1 MALNSQSGVQNKAI
15 YSEMP
20 TKNNSSDD
28 NGKGNPKN
36 PSQKG
41 QDTNESKKWLFPF
54 ILVTSL
60 FFFWGFVHNLDPI
73 LIPHLRKAFNLTD
86 LESSL
91 VDSSV
96 FIAYFVM
103 ALPAGYVMRKY
114 GYKSGI
120 LIGLV
125 LFGIGSLLFVPAAN
139 SLQYVYFLGALF
151 IIACGLTFLET
162 AANPYVTILGPAE
175 TATKRLN
182 FSQSFNG
189 LAAFIAPTVIG
200 PIILSGKNLTEAE
213 MASMSSTELNTY
225 LASEAASV
233 KMPYLILG
241 LIILAVAVV
250 FYFTNMPDVKE
261 DDNEGSEG
269 SSFTSALKSMKLRWG
284 IVAQFFYV
292 GAQVC
297 VASFFIKMATTTA
310 GIEEASA
317 AKFLGFFGLAFM
329 LGRFAGTFLMQY
341 IHARKLLIIYATIN
355 ILLTIIAITGTGM
368 IVVYTLIAIAFFM
381 SIMFPTIFSMGIDG
395 LGHNTKIGSSLIVM
409 SIVGGALLPPVLGL
423 ISDATGSI
431 QMGYLVPLICFAVI
445 LLFAF
450 NGHKTNKA

>member
-1 MALNSQSGVQNKAI
+1 MALPTQMDVQ
-15 YSEMP
+15 
-20 TKNNSSDD
+20 KNVSSTE
-28 NGKGNPKN
+28 N
-36 PSQKG
+36 
-41 QDTNESKKWLFPF
+41 KKWLFPF

-91 VDSSV
+91 IDSSV

-103 ALPAGYVMRKY
+103 ALPAGYIMRKY

-120 LIGLV
+120 MIGLV
-125 LFGIGSLLFVPAAN
+125 MFGIGSILFVPAAN
-139 SLQYVYFLGALF
+139 ELKYIYFLGALF
-151 IIACGLTFLET
+151 VIACGLTFLET
-162 AANPYVTILGPAE
+162 AANPYVTILGPSE

-189 LAAFIAPTVIG
+189 LAAFIAPAYVG
-200 PIILSGKNLTEAE
+200 PMILSGKNLTQAQMDAMAPAE
-213 MASMSSTELNTY
+213 LHAYVLE
-225 LASEAASV
+225 EAASV

-241 LIILAVAVV
+241 LIILAVAVL
-250 FYFTNMPDVKE
+250 FYFTNMPDVKDE
-261 DDNEGSEG
+261 NKEGVEG
-269 SSFTSALKSMKLRWG
+269 ASFAGALKSMRLRWG
-284 IVAQFFYV
+284 ILAQFFYV

-297 VASFFIKMATTTA
+297 VGSFFIKMATTSA
-310 GIEEASA
+310 GLEEGVA
-317 AKFLGFFGLAFM
+317 AKYLGFFGLAFM
-329 LGRFAGTFLMQY
+329 LGRFAGTFFMQY
-341 IHARKLLIIYATIN
+341 IQPRKLLIIYTIIN
-355 ILLTIIAITGTGM
+355 ILLSILAIFGSGM
-368 IVVYTLIAIAFFM
+368 IVVYTLITIAFFM

-423 ISDATGSI
+423 ISDSTGSI
-431 QMGYLVPLICFAVI
+431 QCGYVVPLTCFSVI

>member
-1 MALNSQSGVQNKAI
+1 MSLISDSTLENNK
-15 YSEMP
+15 YS
-20 TKNNSSDD
+20 
-28 NGKGNPKN
+28 NGN
-36 PSQKG
+36 
-41 QDTNESKKWLFPF
+41 KKWVFPF

-91 VDSSV
+91 IDSSV

-125 LFGIGSLLFVPAAN
+125 LFGIGSILFVPAAN
-139 SLQYVYFLGALF
+139 SLQYIYFLGALF
-151 IIACGLTFLET
+151 IISCGLTFLET
-162 AANPYVTILGPAE
+162 AANPYVTILGSPE

-189 LAAFIAPTVIG
+189 LAAFIAPTLIG
-200 PIILSGKNLTEAE
+200 PIILSNKNLTQTE
-213 MASMSSTELNTY
+213 MASMSSQELNTY

-261 DDNEGSEG
+261 EDNEVGDKE
-269 SSFTSALKSMKLRWG
+269 SSFTLAFKSIKLRWG

-297 VASFFIKMATTTA
+297 VGSFFIKMATTTA
-310 GIEEASA
+310 GLDEDTA
-317 AKFLGFFGLAFM
+317 AKYLGFFGLAFM
-329 LGRFAGTFLMQY
+329 LGRFFGTFLMQY
-341 IHARKLLIIYATIN
+341 IQPRKLLALYSIIN
-355 ILLTIIAITGTGM
+355 ILLSIIAITGSGIM
-368 IVVYTLIAIAFFM
+368 VVYTLILIAFFM

-395 LGHNTKIGSSLIVM
+395 LGNNTKIGSSLIVM

-423 ISDATGSI
+423 ISDLSGNI
-431 QMGYLVPLICFAVI
+431 QNGYIVPLTSFIVI
-445 LLFAF
+445 LIFAF
-450 NGHKTNKA
+450 KVNTYNIE

>member
-1 MALNSQSGVQNKAI
+1 MASVPQSIPQNKAI
-15 YSEMP
+15 STEIP
-20 TKNNSSDD
+20 INQLSSNKEEAGDSNDFNSNNEFAKETKSY
-28 NGKGNPKN
+28 
-36 PSQKG
+36 
-41 QDTNESKKWLFPF
+41 LFPF
-54 ILVTSL
+54 VLVTSL

-91 VDSSV
+91 IDSSV
-96 FIAYFVM
+96 FIAYFAM

-120 LIGLV
+120 LIGLL
-125 LFGIGSLLFVPAAN
+125 LFGIGSILFVPAAN
-139 SLQYVYFLGALF
+139 SLQYIYFLGALF
-151 IIACGLTFLET
+151 VIACGLTFLET

-200 PIILSGKNLTEAE
+200 PMILSGKNLTQEETAQ
-213 MASMSSTELNTY
+213 MSPTELHTY
-225 LASEAASV
+225 LATEAASV

-250 FYFTNMPDVKE
+250 IYFTSMPDVKDE
-261 DDNEGSEG
+261 DVDGVEGATFIG
-269 SSFTSALKSMKLRWG
+269 ALTSMKLRWG
-284 IVAQFFYV
+284 ILAQFFYV

-297 VASFFIKMATTTA
+297 VGSFFIKMATTTA
-310 GIEEASA
+310 GLEEDTA
-317 AKFLGFFGLAFM
+317 ATYLGFYGLAFM
-329 LGRFAGTFLMQY
+329 LGRFFGTFLMQY
-341 IHARKLLIIYATIN
+341 IQPRKLLILYASIN
-355 ILLTIIAITGTGM
+355 ILLSILAITGSGM
-368 IVVYTLIAIAFFM
+368 VVVYTLIAIAFFM

-431 QMGYLVPLICFAVI
+431 QNGYVVPLLCFSVI

-450 NGHKTNKA
+450 NGHKLNKA

>member
-1 MALNSQSGVQNKAI
+1 MALITQLDVEKDV
-15 YSEMP
+15 
-20 TKNNSSDD
+20 SSVA
-28 NGKGNPKN
+28 N
-36 PSQKG
+36 
-41 QDTNESKKWLFPF
+41 KKWLFPF

-91 VDSSV
+91 IDSSV

-103 ALPAGYVMRKY
+103 ALPAGYIMRKY

-120 LIGLV
+120 MIGLV
-125 LFGIGSLLFVPAAN
+125 LFGIGSILFVPAAN
-139 SLQYVYFLGALF
+139 SLQYIYFLGALF
-151 IIACGLTFLET
+151 VIACGLTFLET
-162 AANPYVTILGPAE
+162 AANPYVTILGPSE

-189 LAAFIAPTVIG
+189 LAAFIAPAYIG
-200 PIILSGKNLTEAE
+200 PMILSGKNLTQAQMDAMAPAE
-213 MASMSSTELNTY
+213 LHAYVLE
-225 LASEAASV
+225 EAASV

-241 LIILAVAVV
+241 LIILAVALV
-250 FYFTNMPDVKE
+250 FYFTNMPDVKDE
-261 DDNEGSEG
+261 DKEGAEG
-269 SSFTSALKSMKLRWG
+269 ASFAGALKSMRLRWG
-284 IVAQFFYV
+284 ILAQFFYV

-297 VASFFIKMATTTA
+297 VGSFFIKMATTSA
-310 GIEEASA
+310 GLEEGVA
-317 AKFLGFFGLAFM
+317 AKYLGFYGLAFM
-329 LGRFAGTFLMQY
+329 IGRFAGTFLMQY
-341 IHARKLLIIYATIN
+341 IKPRKLLIIYTIIN
-355 ILLTIIAITGTGM
+355 ILLSILAIVGTGM

-409 SIVGGALLPPVLGL
+409 SIVGGALLPPVLGF
-423 ISDATGSI
+423 ISDVTGSI
-431 QMGYLVPLICFAVI
+431 QNGYVVPLTCFSVI

>member
-1 MALNSQSGVQNKAI
+1 MALNSDSVLQNKAI
-15 YSEMP
+15 SSEMP
-20 TKNNSSDD
+20 TKNNISSLK
-28 NGKGNPKN
+28 GKDEN
-36 PSQKG
+36 Q
-41 QDTNESKKWLFPF
+41 SKKWLFPF

-73 LIPHLRKAFNLTD
+73 LIPHLRKAFSLTD

-91 VDSSV
+91 IDSSV
-96 FIAYFVM
+96 FIAYFAM
-103 ALPAGYVMRKY
+103 ALPAGYVTRKY

-125 LFGIGSLLFVPAAN
+125 LFGIGSILFVPAAN
-139 SLQYVYFLGALF
+139 SLQYIYFLGALF
-151 IIACGLTFLET
+151 VIACGLTFLET
-162 AANPYVTILGPAE
+162 AANPYVTVLGPPE

-182 FSQSFNG
+182 FAQSFNG

-200 PIILSGKNLTEAE
+200 PMILSGKNYTESE
-213 MASMSSTELNTY
+213 MTSMSTTDLQAY

-241 LIILAVAVV
+241 LIIFVVTVV
-250 FYFTNMPDVKE
+250 FYFTNMPDVKDE
-261 DDNEGSEG
+261 DNEVGEG
-269 SSFTSALKSMKLRWG
+269 SSFGDALKSMKLRWG

-297 VASFFIKMATTTA
+297 VGSFFIKMATTTA
-310 GIEEASA
+310 GLEEGTA
-317 AKFLGFFGLAFM
+317 AKYLGFYGLAFM

-341 IHARKLLIIYATIN
+341 IQPRKLLILYATIN
-355 ILLTIIAITGTGM
+355 ILLSIVAITGTGM
-368 IVVYTLIAIAFFM
+368 VVVYTLIAIAFFM

-395 LGHNTKIGSSLIVM
+395 LGNNTKIGSSLIVM

-431 QMGYLVPLICFAVI
+431 QMGYLVPLVCFSVI

-450 NGHKTNKA
+450 NGHKANKA

>member
-1 MALNSQSGVQNKAI
+1 MALPTQMDVQ
-15 YSEMP
+15 
-20 TKNNSSDD
+20 KNVSSTE
-28 NGKGNPKN
+28 N
-36 PSQKG
+36 
-41 QDTNESKKWLFPF
+41 KKWLFPF

-91 VDSSV
+91 IDSSV

-103 ALPAGYVMRKY
+103 ALPAGYIMRKY

-120 LIGLV
+120 MIGLV
-125 LFGIGSLLFVPAAN
+125 LFGIGSILFVPAAN
-139 SLQYVYFLGALF
+139 ELKYIYFLGALF
-151 IIACGLTFLET
+151 VIACGLTFLET
-162 AANPYVTILGPAE
+162 AANPYVTILGPSE

-189 LAAFIAPTVIG
+189 LAAFIAPAYVG
-200 PIILSGKNLTEAE
+200 PMILSGKNLTQAQMDAMAPAE
-213 MASMSSTELNTY
+213 LHAYVLE
-225 LASEAASV
+225 EAASV

-241 LIILAVAVV
+241 LIILAVAVL
-250 FYFTNMPDVKE
+250 FYFTNMPDVKDE
-261 DDNEGSEG
+261 NKEGVEG
-269 SSFTSALKSMKLRWG
+269 ASFAGALKSMRLRWG
-284 IVAQFFYV
+284 ILAQFFYV

-297 VASFFIKMATTTA
+297 VGSFFIKMATTSA
-310 GIEEASA
+310 GLEEGVA
-317 AKFLGFFGLAFM
+317 AKYLGFFGLAFM
-329 LGRFAGTFLMQY
+329 LGRFAGTFFMQY
-341 IHARKLLIIYATIN
+341 IQPRKLLIIYTIIN
-355 ILLTIIAITGTGM
+355 ILLSILAIFGSGM
-368 IVVYTLIAIAFFM
+368 IVVYTLITIAFFM

-423 ISDATGSI
+423 ISDSTGSI
-431 QMGYLVPLICFAVI
+431 QYGYVVPLTCFSVI

>member
-1 MALNSQSGVQNKAI
+1 MASNSQQQMQNKAI
-15 YSEMP
+15 SSEISMEEL
-20 TKNNSSDD
+20 SL
-28 NGKGNPKN
+28 
-36 PSQKG
+36 
-41 QDTNESKKWLFPF
+41 SKKDFILESDKKMDTEKGAKNWLFPF

-86 LESSL
+86 LQSSL
-91 VDSSV
+91 IDSSV
-96 FIAYFVM
+96 FIAYFAM

-120 LIGLV
+120 LIGLI
-125 LFGIGSLLFVPAAN
+125 LFGIGSILFVPAAN
-139 SLQYVYFLGALF
+139 SLQYIYFLGALF
-151 IIACGLTFLET
+151 VIACGLTFLET

-189 LAAFIAPTVIG
+189 LAAFIAPTLVG
-200 PIILSGKNLTEAE
+200 PMILSGKNLTEAE
-213 MASMSSTELNTY
+213 MASMPSAELSAY

-241 LIILAVAVV
+241 LIILAVAVL
-250 FYFTNMPDVKE
+250 FYFTNMPDVKDE
-261 DDNEGSEG
+261 DVEGGKEA
-269 SSFTSALKSMKLRWG
+269 SFRGALQSMKLRWG
-284 IVAQFFYV
+284 ILAQFFYV

-297 VASFFIKMATTTA
+297 VGSFFIKMATTTA
-310 GIEEASA
+310 SLEEASA
-317 AKFLGFFGLAFM
+317 AKYLGFFGLAFM

-341 IHARKLLIIYATIN
+341 IEPRKLLMAYAIIN
-355 ILLTIIAITGTGM
+355 ILLSILAITGTGM
-368 IVVYTLIAIAFFM
+368 IVVYTLIAMAFFM

-409 SIVGGALLPPVLGL
+409 AIVGGALLPPVLGL
-423 ISDATGSI
+423 ISDITGNI
-431 QMGYLVPLICFAVI
+431 QYGYTVPLMCFAVI